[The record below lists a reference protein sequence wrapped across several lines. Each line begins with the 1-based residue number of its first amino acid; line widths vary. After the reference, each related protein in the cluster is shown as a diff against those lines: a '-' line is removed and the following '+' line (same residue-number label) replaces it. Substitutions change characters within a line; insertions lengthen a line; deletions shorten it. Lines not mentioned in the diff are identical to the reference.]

1 MMRLSRP
8 RTVLVASVALALAAS
23 LGLAGRAA
31 DAAPTEASAPSRGTS
46 SAVDPEVTFTVA
58 LPYDRGRLHR
68 AVQRVSTPG
77 SAEYRRFPRLAEA
90 AARYG
95 ATPGQRA
102 ALVAWASGRGMS
114 VRFDR
119 TGLTARVTGPASAWE
134 RVYGK
139 ELAVGEGLPTPR
151 VMSRYIPG
159 DLPESF
165 ESRTP
170 SSMRGVVRSIIP
182 VSSELLPATR
192 ATVTPP
198 DNEGSPF
205 GPGEDCFTPAAL
217 ARYTYSPSQLHA
229 PYGTAALH
237 ASGDRGRGARLAIVG
252 LGQSF
257 APGLA
262 EKAGECFDYRVPRVS
277 VTGAFGMPDRPVQNG
292 GQAGVQDA
300 ESNLDVQTSAA
311 VLPDARRLHFVEA
324 ADGGSFVLALVD
336 GFTAALERLDPDVIT
351 LSYGLCDPLMKETGD
366 WPLRSMSDDV
376 FAMAALVGTSVLV
389 ASGDSGSSAC
399 WHQGL
404 QKKGLQAA
412 YPSSSPWVTAVG
424 GTRIVLGTGNA
435 RVEELAW
442 NDQQWDPAGTGA
454 GTGGP
459 TAYPSPW
466 YQSPITAQNR
476 RIVPDLAAH
485 ASEFPGWPVALTP
498 LQYEMVVGVAPPPGA
513 TWGMAPVGGTSASTP
528 FTAANIALIAARH
541 GRLGLL
547 NPWLY
552 SIGGSAAYR
561 EAFYDVV
568 RGNNQV
574 SPPAACCRAERG
586 YDAATGLGAPMFDV
600 LARLVVPP
608 GR

>member
-1 MMRLSRP
+1 MTRIARSRI
-8 RTVLVASVALALAAS
+8 VLVAGVALALAVP

-31 DAAPTEASAPSRGTS
+31 DAAPVASAGEWSPS
-46 SAVDPEVTFTVA
+46 AADPDVTFTVG
-58 LPYDRGRLHR
+58 LPYDRGRLQR
-68 AVQRVSTPG
+68 AVKRVSTPG
-77 SAEYRRFPRLAEA
+77 SAEYRRFLSLSEA

-95 ATPGQRA
+95 ATPAQRA
-102 ALVAWASGRGMS
+102 ALIAWAARRGMS
-114 VRFDR
+114 VRFDA

-139 ELAVGEGLPTPR
+139 ELLAGEGVPTPR
-151 VMSRYIPG
+151 VVSVYVPG
-159 DLPESF
+159 DVPGSFDPRLPEGMS
-165 ESRTP
+165 
-170 SSMRGVVRSIIP
+170 GVVRSIIP
-182 VSSELLPATR
+182 VSNELRPATR

-205 GPGEDCFTPAAL
+205 GPGEDCFNPAAL
-217 ARYTYSPSQLHA
+217 AEYTYSPSQLHT
-229 PYGTAALH
+229 PYGTTALH
-237 ASGDRGRGARLAIVG
+237 ASGNRGKGANLAIVA

-257 APGLA
+257 GPGLA

-277 VTGAFGMPDRPVQNG
+277 VTGAFGMPDVPVQNS
-292 GQAGVQDA
+292 GQAGAQDA

-311 VLPDARRLHFVEA
+311 VLPDASRLHFVEA

-336 GFTAALERLDPDVIT
+336 GFTAALERLNPDVIT
-351 LSYGLCDPLMKETGD
+351 LSYGVCDPLLKESGD
-366 WPLRSMSDDV
+366 WPVRSMSDDV

-424 GTRIVLGTGNA
+424 GTRITLGKDNA
-435 RVEELAW
+435 RVDEVAW
-442 NDQQWDPAGTGA
+442 NDNQWNPGSINA

-459 TAYPSPW
+459 TAYPAPW
-466 YQSPITAQNR
+466 YQASLTAKNR

-498 LQYEMVVGVAPPPGA
+498 VQFEAVLDIAPPPGA
-513 TWGMAPVGGTSASTP
+513 TWAMAPVGGTSASTP

-586 YDAATGLGAPMFDV
+586 FDAATGLGAPMFDV

-608 GR
+608 GS